1 MFTLTVITTILTTFS
16 VIFAGIPIW
25 KLSSSQR
32 NINKNSKKLYL
43 QKIKDNKTYIKN
55 NLSSLKNSLKRQG
68 LLNENGYDKDKL
80 NDIRILPY
88 YIVALNNSTFER
100 VIKDL
105 IIDTEEIIKTGI
117 DNKEKKL
124 KELTKLHSLLDET
137 YKIMQNG
144 NYLINIFFHDYDK
157 EIQKNM
163 AIISQ
168 RDKFDN
174 KVCNNTLYSPP
185 GNQNT
190 LIYATPIMF
199 YNRKISNIM
208 EHLKY
213 SPKNDIQY
221 ISIND
226 YDKEQKSSGLMDALK
241 IDKIFENLDE
251 IIKIVDNMENN

>member
-1 MFTLTVITTILTTFS
+1 MFTLTVITTILTTLS
-16 VIFAGIPIW
+16 VIFAAISIW

-43 QKIKDNKTYIKN
+43 QKIKDNKIYIKN
-55 NLSSLKNSLKRQG
+55 NLSSLKDSLKKQK
-68 LLNENGYDKDKL
+68 LLDEKGYDKDKL
-80 NDIRILPY
+80 NNIRILPY
-88 YIVALNNSTFER
+88 YIIALNNSTFER

-124 KELTKLHSLLDET
+124 KELTNLHRLLDET

-157 EIQKNM
+157 ELQKNM
-163 AIISQ
+163 NIISQ
-168 RDKFDN
+168 RSEFDN
-174 KVCNNTLYSPP
+174 NVCNDTLYSPP
-185 GNQNT
+185 GNQDT

-199 YNRKISNIM
+199 YNKQITNIK
-208 EHLKY
+208 EHLKN
-213 SPKNDIQY
+213 SPEDDIQY

-226 YDKEQKSSGLMDALK
+226 YDKNQKLSSLMNAIK
-241 IDKIFENLDE
+241 IDEIFKNLDE
-251 IIKIVDNMENN
+251 IIKIIENMENN

>member
-1 MFTLTVITTILTTFS
+1 MFTLTVITTILTTLS

-55 NLSSLKNSLKRQG
+55 NLSSLKDSLKRQG
-68 LLNENGYDKDKL
+68 LLDENGYDKDKL
-80 NDIRILPY
+80 NNIWILPY
-88 YIVALNNSTFER
+88 YIITLNNSTFER

-124 KELTKLHSLLDET
+124 KELTKLHRLLDET

-144 NYLINIFFHDYDK
+144 NYLINILFHDYDN

-163 AIISQ
+163 AIISK

-174 KVCNNTLYSPP
+174 KVCNDTLYTPP
-185 GNQNT
+185 GDQNT
-190 LIYATPIMF
+190 LIYTTPIIF
-199 YNRKISNIM
+199 YNSQISNIM
-208 EHLKY
+208 QHLKH
-213 SPKNDIQY
+213 SPENDIQY

-226 YDKEQKSSGLMDALK
+226 YGKEQKSSSLMDALK
-241 IDKIFENLDE
+241 IDKIFKNLDE
-251 IIKIVDNMENN
+251 IIKTVDDIESN